1 MNRSFASAG
10 VSVASSGNGPLD
22 EALDRVAA
30 RELRVN
36 RLWQWAILCAAAAAA
51 LGGVGLEYARV
62 NGAMGG
68 LLAAAAGVGA
78 AGVLQARR
86 AALRDRVRL
95 ARRLEGKYPDLDT
108 RLLAAL
114 GQAHPGQPEAP
125 KGYLR
130 QVLVD
135 QTLSHAREKRWEG
148 LVSPSRMA
156 VARGGQL
163 AGVGLL
169 LAAGIFAGLEMSHRG
184 LTPPTKPTAGVVPAF
199 DIKVEPAD
207 TQIERNTP
215 LLVLARFG
223 GKQLPANVT
232 LLTRDAA
239 GHVSEAPSQIPMT
252 KSLDDPLFAGRVESV
267 GGDLSYAVKYGDQQ
281 TRWYKATVFDYPD
294 LKQADARLKYPDYTK
309 LPEKTIED
317 TRSVT
322 AVEGTKATLSFH
334 LNKPVAEATLVPNPR
349 GAAATQPAATLPA
362 AVALTADP
370 KDPTLYSVSLDMKQS
385 EQFKL
390 QLVDADHRANR
401 EPALVTLN
409 VTENKPPD
417 LKMVF
422 PGHDVD
428 VSPLQEMTLR
438 ASVWDDFGV
447 KRVGITYGIAGQE
460 EHDVVLGENLTSKDS
475 KDRKEV
481 AAPISMEQLR
491 AQPDQLLAY
500 HFWAE
505 DVGPDG
511 KTRRT
516 SGDMF
521 FAEVRPFEEI
531 FRQGQQ
537 PTAEQEAEQQRQQQQ
552 GQQAGAQNG
561 QRAEQLADT
570 EKQLIAATWK
580 VIRREEP
587 LSSPSAAFG
596 SDVKLLV
603 ETQNAAREQAGA
615 MGQRLTDDK
624 SRGYLDSVLKD
635 MSEAA
640 DHLREAA
647 DSNAE
652 KPLAAALNSEQAAYQ
667 DLLKLRS
674 REFEVV
680 RSNRQQG
687 QQSASSAESRRQQQL
702 NQLDLNQEQ
711 NRYETQR
718 TAQQQ
723 AQQQT
728 DSKQQQETRQV
739 LSRLR
744 ELAQRQEEINQQMKD
759 LQAAL
764 QKARDQ
770 QQREDLQ
777 RQLARL
783 RDQQQE
789 LLRDTD
795 ALRDRMDQPENQ
807 EQMANARQQ
816 LEQTRENVRQAADD
830 LNRQQVAQAQAA
842 GERAQEQLS
851 NLRDQVR
858 EQAAGQFTDAMNQ
871 MREQAQQLDEQQQDL
886 TQQLAKADQAAT
898 QPAPGL
904 RDNSQAERQQ
914 LAGALDDQKKQLGAL
929 TDNMKKTIEQ
939 AETPEPL
946 LAKQLYDTLRQS
958 AQQAPDKALD
968 TSKQMVNQ
976 GLLPEARQSSS
987 DAGQAIS
994 QLRQGIDKASQSVL
1008 ANDTES
1014 LRRARAEVDQ
1024 LAQQLGQPGGARQGN
1039 AATRPANQVAG
1050 GGQAQ
1055 RGAMTQPAFAGGGSA
1070 TQPAL
1075 AGAATQPGMAR
1086 GGAAT
1091 QPGDVQVA
1099 QAGGNP
1105 RDIDPRS
1112 GQPRTQP
1119 NGVSQANGGAR
1130 ANDQQNGA
1138 AGERQTAQG
1147 GQQNGQTGERQ
1158 TAQNGQH
1165 PGQTGE
1171 RQTAQAGQNGQPQN
1185 GQTGERQ
1192 TAQTGQR
1199 GGRQGAAQN
1208 GDQQSA
1214 QANAGGRQGQQP
1226 GQANQPGQQAGQ
1238 QPGEQNG
1245 QQANAGQRGDRQG
1258 AAGRQPGEQAN
1269 AGERGQ
1275 QPGQQPGQEGQGQ
1288 QPGEQGDQQANADGR
1303 GGRQPGQGQQPGE
1316 EGQQANAGQRGGGRG
1331 QGQQPGEQGQQANAG
1346 ARGQRGGQPGQQPGE
1361 GQQPGQGQQ
1370 QANAGGRGG
1379 RQPGQPGQGQP
1390 GQRGD
1395 QQPTDQQANAQQ
1407 PGQPGQGGQ
1416 RGGQPG
1422 QRGARGGQNPALAQ
1436 GQQPGQPGQ
1445 PGQQPNQRI
1454 QPNQPGQPGAGNA
1467 NPQQD
1472 QTASAI
1478 PTIPPF
1484 VESPSPA
1491 TRPGARVRSGGGA
1504 QQASADPITGDGFR
1518 EWTDR
1523 MRDVEEMVNDP
1534 QLRAQAA
1541 AIREKM
1547 AALRA
1552 QYKNDQQ
1559 APSWKEVDENI
1570 AQPLAQLRDAIST
1583 ELLRRDSADARVPID
1598 KEPVP
1603 AGYADEVRR
1612 YYERLGSGK

>member
-1 MNRSFASAG
+1 MNTPRTSAG
-10 VSVASSGNGPLD
+10 VGSISSSGIGPLD
-22 EALDRVAA
+22 QALDRVAA

-36 RLWQWAILCAAAAAA
+36 RLWQWTILCAAAAAA
-51 LGGVGLEYARV
+51 LGGIGLEYANL

-86 AALRDRVRL
+86 GALRDRVRL
-95 ARRLEGKYPDLDT
+95 ARRLERKYPDLDT

-114 GQAHPGQPEAP
+114 GQVEPGQPEPP

-135 QTLSHAREKRWEG
+135 QTLAHAREKQWEG

-163 AGVGLL
+163 AGVALL
-169 LAAGIFAGLEMSHRG
+169 VAAGIFAWLELRHRG
-184 LTPPTKPTAGVVPAF
+184 LTPPPAKQTATAVPAF

-223 GKQLPANVT
+223 GKQLPAQVT

-239 GHVSEAPSQIPMT
+239 GNVSEAPAQIPMT

-267 GGDLSYAVKYGDQQ
+267 GSDLSYAVKYGDQQ

-294 LKQADARLKYPDYTK
+294 LKQADAHLKYPDYTK
-309 LPEKTIED
+309 QPEKTIED

-334 LNKPVAEATLVPNPR
+334 LNKPVAEATLAPNPR

-362 AVALTADP
+362 PVALTVDP
-370 KDPTLYSVSLDMKQS
+370 KDPTLYTVSLDMKKS

-390 QLVDADHRANR
+390 ELVDADHRANR

-409 VTENKPPD
+409 VTQNKPPD

-481 AAPISMEQLR
+481 AAPISMEQLH

-505 DVGPDG
+505 DIGPDG
-511 KTRRT
+511 KPRRT

-537 PTAEQEAEQQRQQQQ
+537 PTAEQEAERERQQQ

-603 ETQNAAREQAGA
+603 DTQNSAKEQAGA
-615 MGQRLTDDK
+615 MGQQLRDEK

-635 MSEAA
+635 MSDAAGHLQEAA
-640 DHLREAA
+640 DA
-647 DSNAE
+647 NAE
-652 KPLAAALNSEQAAYQ
+652 KPLALALNSEQAAYQ

-674 REFEVV
+674 REFDVV

-702 NQLDLNQEQ
+702 DQLDLNQEQ

-783 RDQQQE
+783 RDQQQQ

-795 ALRDRMDQPENQ
+795 SLRDRMDQPENQ

-858 EQAAGQFTDAMNQ
+858 QEAAGQFTDAMNQ
-871 MREQAQQLDEQQQDL
+871 MREQAQQLDEKQQDL

-904 RDNSQAERQQ
+904 RDNSQSQRQQ
-914 LAGALDDQKKQLGAL
+914 LASALDDQKKQLGAL
-929 TDNMKKTIEQ
+929 TDNMKKTIEE

-968 TSKQMVNQ
+968 TSKQLVNQ
-976 GLLPEARQSSS
+976 GLLPQARQSSA

-994 QLRQGIDKASQSVL
+994 QLRQGIDQASQSVL

-1039 AATRPANQVAG
+1039 AATRPANQLAG
-1050 GGQAQ
+1050 GAQGQ
-1055 RGAMTQPAFAGGGSA
+1055 RGAMTQPVLAGGAS

-1075 AGAATQPGMAR
+1075 AGATTQAGIAR
-1086 GGAAT
+1086 GGAAM
-1091 QPGDVQVA
+1091 QPENVQLA

-1105 RDIDPRS
+1105 RDIDPRT

-1119 NGVSQANGGAR
+1119 NGAAQANGGAR
-1130 ANDQQNGA
+1130 ANNQQNGA
-1138 AGERQTAQG
+1138 TGERQTAQG
-1147 GQQNGQTGERQ
+1147 GQQPGQTGEHQ
-1158 TAQNGQH
+1158 TAQAAQNGQQN
-1165 PGQTGE
+1165 GQTDE
-1171 RQTAQAGQNGQPQN
+1171 RQTAQAGQRGGRNGQQPDDQQ
-1185 GQTGERQ
+1185 GQQ
-1192 TAQTGQR
+1192 ASAGQR

-1208 GDQQSA
+1208 GDRQNA

-1245 QQANAGQRGDRQG
+1245 QQANAGQPGQRGDRQDG
-1258 AAGRQPGEQAN
+1258 AGRQPGEQAN

-1275 QPGQQPGQEGQGQ
+1275 QPGQQGQGQ
-1288 QPGEQGDQQANADGR
+1288 QPGEQGDQQANAEGR
-1303 GGRQPGQGQQPGE
+1303 GGRQP
-1316 EGQQANAGQRGGGRG
+1316 G

-1346 ARGQRGGQPGQQPGE
+1346 QRGEGRGQQPGEQGRQANAAGRGQRGGQPGQQPGE
-1361 GQQPGQGQQ
+1361 GQQLGQGQPGA
-1370 QANAGGRGG
+1370 QANAGRGG
-1379 RQPGQPGQGQP
+1379 RQPGQPGQAGQSA
-1390 GQRGD
+1390 QRGD
-1395 QQPTDQQANAQQ
+1395 QQSGDQQANAQQ
-1407 PGQPGQGGQ
+1407 PGQPGRGGQ

-1422 QRGARGGQNPALAQ
+1422 QRGGQNPALAQ

-1445 PGQQPNQRI
+1445 PGQQPNPQA
-1454 QPNQPGQPGAGNA
+1454 QPNQSGQPGAGNA
-1467 NPQQD
+1467 NPQQN

-1478 PTIPPF
+1478 PAIPPF
-1484 VESPSPA
+1484 MESS
-1491 TRPGARVRSGGGA
+1491 TTQPGARNRSGGGA

-1552 QYKNDQQ
+1552 QYRTNQQ

-1603 AGYADEVRR
+1603 AAYADEVRR